1 MHGVRHVNRVRAK
14 VLNTDTYE
22 YWKHLQVHKIQQKDV
37 RVEKLYQKDGLLAV
51 YKPYGVPTHAGA
63 KTRFS
68 MVDFFPQLERECGLQ
83 CGSLDLANR
92 LDQEVA
98 GVLLLTYTRE
108 MAAHIAHLQRKHRIE
123 KEYLTV
129 LVGSLQRRTGKL
141 VGDLHERYT
150 PAHDQYKQEVVD
162 TAITRRSTSTQYEIL
177 DNNGR
182 ECMLCSFTTRSGA
195 KHQIRVHAS
204 HVLQCPI
211 LGDHKYHAGPH
222 RGPQQLPLRL
232 MQKLRMY
239 GVSQANGRGV
249 IRPWQRGLVP
259 LHLFARRVLIPGLG
273 NNGDG
278 DVLIEADLPEYFYKT
293 LIDCD
298 LLLERDD
305 EQDEARRKQE
315 VRRYQQKES
324 GGGEPSV
331 PPRVEVPRVPMGPS
345 PYNIDKEFVI

>member
-1 MHGVRHVNRVRAK
+1 MNGTGLHTTNTNRK
-14 VLNTDTYE
+14 S
-22 YWKHLQVHKIQQKDV
+22 W
-37 RVEKLYQKDGLLAV
+37 
-51 YKPYGVPTHAGA
+51 
-63 KTRFS
+63 
-68 MVDFFPQLERECGLQ
+68 
-83 CGSLDLANR
+83 
-92 LDQEVA
+92 
-98 GVLLLTYTRE
+98 
-108 MAAHIAHLQRKHRIE
+108 
-123 KEYLTV
+123 
-129 LVGSLQRRTGKL
+129 
-141 VGDLHERYT
+141 
-150 PAHDQYKQEVVD
+150 
-162 TAITRRSTSTQYEIL
+162 TQ
-177 DNNGR
+177 
-182 ECMLCSFTTRSGA
+182 
-195 KHQIRVHAS
+195 
-204 HVLQCPI
+204 
-211 LGDHKYHAGPH
+211 
-222 RGPQQLPLRL
+222 PQQLPLRL